1 MTWAIEFTHT
11 TPAIFALMIFAAF
24 GAGIIRGFAGFAL
37 SAFFMAILTSF
48 VPPIQLI
55 PMMWFMEMSASLL
68 LMRGGWKDADRRMA
82 LTLCTTA
89 GIGLPV
95 GLLLTLALPEG
106 ASKVLALGILVTLA
120 TLQLLRIR
128 IPFLATTPGL
138 YTAGFGGGMATG
150 LAGLGGMFIAVYVLS
165 QEVPARKMRGT
176 MNIYMLGAP
185 ALGLIA
191 HLSLGTMDQTAAQR
205 GLFFMF
211 FSLAGVFVGQALFTP
226 KYERYYK
233 PVCLTLLIGL
243 AFVGL
248 LRLSL
253 QG

>member
-1 MTWAIEFTHT
+1 MTWALDFTTT
-11 TPAIFALMIFAAF
+11 TPALFAMMIFAAF

-37 SAFFMAILTSF
+37 SAFFMAILASF
-48 VPPIQLI
+48 VPPIELV

-68 LMRGGWKDADRRMA
+68 LMKGGWKDANRRMA
-82 LTLCTTA
+82 MILAIMA

-95 GLLLTLALPEG
+95 GLLMTLNLPDGVSKMLALCILM
-106 ASKVLALGILVTLA
+106 ALAL
-120 TLQLLRIR
+120 LQLARIR
-128 IPFLATTPGL
+128 IPFYTTPAGP
-138 YTAGFGGGMATG
+138 YIAGFGGGMATG

-165 QEVPARKMRGT
+165 RELPAREMRGT
-176 MNIYMLGAP
+176 MNIFMLVAP

-191 HLSLGTMDQTAAQR
+191 HLSLGTMDQTATAR
-205 GLFFMF
+205 GLFFML
-211 FSLAGVFVGQALFTP
+211 FSLAGVLVGQAMFTP

-243 AFVGL
+243 AVLGIA
-248 LRLSL
+248 RLSL